1 MHLETA
7 MARDLGRS
15 HVGDRNAGLFA
26 GSSSL
31 GLFCGVRFRTIDAV
45 RHLSV
50 LHLLFQGVR
59 ACGEKDVDLG
69 DSDVAFVLSFAGINV
84 LCPGMD
90 CLFVHL
96 TIKNHLTTEQKRI

>member
-1 MHLETA
+1 

-15 HVGDRNAGLFA
+15 HVGDRNAGLFC
-26 GSSSL
+26 SV
-31 GLFCGVRFRTIDAV
+31 CFRTIDSV
-45 RHLSV
+45 RYLSV

-69 DSDVAFVLSFAGINV
+69 DSDVAFVLSLAGVNV
-84 LCPGMD
+84 LCPGMF